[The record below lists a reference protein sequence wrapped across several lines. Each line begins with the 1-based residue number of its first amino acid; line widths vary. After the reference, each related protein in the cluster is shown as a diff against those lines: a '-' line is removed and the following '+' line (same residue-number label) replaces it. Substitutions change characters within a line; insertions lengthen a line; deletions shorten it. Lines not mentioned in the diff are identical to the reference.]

1 MQYCSLYICD
11 VFISHK
17 AQKSK
22 GQENNKKKHKLQ
34 KLYRNFVLQELKPRP
49 WAADYKPPA
58 PADENSN
65 VKKTP
70 EEIERE
76 IKVGFH
82 IRYLF
87 LKGLFRYLGQTKVIP
102 ITFYVIVSRFKDT
115 EKAEPITVFSN
126 KFGFMSSLH

>member
-1 MQYCSLYICD
+1 MRILPITFFKPKSKNASYILKCTLLGLQKRIIDLVWQNQSLLQYCSLYICD
-11 VFISHK
+11 VFIIHK
-17 AQKSK
+17 AQKQK

-34 KLYRNFVLQELKPRP
+34 KLYRYFVLQELKPRP

-82 IRYLF
+82 IRCF
-87 LKGLFRYLGQTKVIP
+87 
-102 ITFYVIVSRFKDT
+102 
-115 EKAEPITVFSN
+115 
-126 KFGFMSSLH
+126 